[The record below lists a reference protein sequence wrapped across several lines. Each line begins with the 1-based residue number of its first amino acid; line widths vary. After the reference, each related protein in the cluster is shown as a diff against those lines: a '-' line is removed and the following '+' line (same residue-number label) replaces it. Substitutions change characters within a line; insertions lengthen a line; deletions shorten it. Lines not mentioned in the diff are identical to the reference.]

1 MYALIH
7 FLSAAEYRS
16 WLFFYSLPCM
26 KGILSDELFNH
37 YALLVGGIY
46 LLCQESISPADLR
59 KAEMLLTHFVEM
71 FDVYY
76 GMVSIQHLLTILQ
89 QQWEKNYIFIMSR
102 LLYLLHFCSL
112 APRYVLLNVH
122 NLLHLVEDVN
132 ANGPLWC
139 NSLFVFEDWNGDITD
154 FFHGTQN
161 VANQVIFLYSLHEK
175 DIKNNQLTFSYSS
188 I

>member
-1 MYALIH
+1 MTFIQFNLC
-7 FLSAAEYRS
+7 LV
-16 WLFFYSLPCM
+16 LFSFSCRIQKL
-26 KGILSDELFNH
+26 
-37 YALLVGGIY
+37 ALLLFTPLYERHSFRWAVQSLCSTCWRNLSSLSRVY
-46 LLCQESISPADLR
+46 FPCWSKESRDALDSLCWNVWCLLWYGFNT
-59 KAEMLLTHFVEM
+59 THINNFA
-71 FDVYY
+71 
-76 GMVSIQHLLTILQ
+76 TAA
-89 QQWEKNYIFIMSR
+89 IMSR

-161 VANQVIFLYSLHEK
+161 VANQVIFLYYLRK
-175 DIKNNQLTFSYSS
+175 T
-188 I
+188 